1 MNNINELASEK
12 MFELAEKLKNLRDEK
27 TKTEAQLKEINA
39 QIDETDYR
47 LSELMAETETQNF
60 TRAGTMFCL
69 TTKTRASA
77 AAGSKEELY
86 AALREQGYGDLVYE
100 TVNANSLSSF
110 VKEQI
115 GENEDVLPDWLNG
128 LVNVFE
134 KTTVGVRKAS
144 K

>member
-1 MNNINELASEK
+1 MEGNT
-12 MFELAEKLKNLRDEK
+12 MFELADELKRLRDLK
-27 TKTEAQLKEINA
+27 SDLEAQVKDVTA
-39 QIDETDYR
+39 QIDDTDYR

-77 AAGSKEELY
+77 VADSKAELY
-86 AALREQGYGDLVYE
+86 AALRAQGYGDLVYE

-110 VKEQI
+110 VKEQME
-115 GENEDVLPDWLNG
+115 ENGDALPAWLMG
-128 LVNVFE
+128 LVNVFD
-134 KTTVGVRKAS
+134 KTTVGVRKAA

>member
-1 MNNINELASEK
+1 MNDET
-12 MFELAEKLKNLRDEK
+12 MFELAEKLKALRDQ
-27 TKTEAQLKEINA
+27 KTETEAVLKEINA

-47 LSELMAETETQNF
+47 LSELMAESETQNF
-60 TRAGTMFCL
+60 TRSGIMFCL

-77 AAGSKEELY
+77 VAGSKEDLY
-86 AALREQGYGDLVYE
+86 AALRQQGYGDLVYE

-110 VKEQI
+110 VKERI
-115 GENEDVLPDWLNG
+115 EENEDTLPDWLTG

-134 KTTVGVRKAS
+134 KTTVGVRKAP